1 MLYTN
6 ASYIGL
12 LSYTTETQETKKRE
26 SVCHPKRQTAEL
38 GLCLEPA
45 VVMTDFGLA
54 II

>member
-1 MLYTN
+1 MLATLVY
-6 ASYIGL
+6 YLI
-12 LSYTTETQETKKRE
+12 QQRHKKQKRE